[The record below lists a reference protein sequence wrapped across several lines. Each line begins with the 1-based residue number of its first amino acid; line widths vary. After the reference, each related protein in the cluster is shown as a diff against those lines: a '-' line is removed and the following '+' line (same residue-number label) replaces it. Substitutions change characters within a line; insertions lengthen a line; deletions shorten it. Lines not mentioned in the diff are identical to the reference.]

1 MMNIRSLSNPQT
13 PTKVDTES
21 AKIKATENSVKTHDT
36 TERDADGRQPF
47 HDQRR
52 PVTQEELDEIMEA
65 IKKHDGVKANN
76 FSVELVEEEDQKVL
90 YIKTPEGQTVRRVP
104 ESNFHELLS
113 FIDQSNPRLLNK
125 SA

>member
-1 MMNIRSLSNPQT
+1 MMNIRSLSNPQL

-21 AKIKATENSVKTHDT
+21 SKVRAAETAVKTHDA

-47 HDQRR
+47 QDQRR
-52 PVTQEELDEIMEA
+52 PVTQEELDEIIKA
-65 IKKHDGVKANN
+65 IREHEGVKTNN
-76 FSVELVEEEDQKVL
+76 FKVELLEEHGQQVL
-90 YIKTPEGQTVRRVP
+90 YVKTQEGQTVRRVT
-104 ESNFHELLS
+104 ESNFYELLS